1 MVANVSAEL
10 VSIGTE
16 ILLGEITDTNSVF
29 MARALRDIGVNV
41 FYMISVG
48 DNRERIA
55 NVIRTS
61 LGRSEIVITC
71 GGLGPTVD
79 DMTRQSVADATERDL
94 VFHQELLDVIAE
106 RFNRYGV
113 QMTENNRQQAY
124 LPAGAVVVENPVGTA
139 PAYIVEVGDK
149 CVVSLPGVPRE
160 MKYLLQETVIPFL
173 REKYGITEQVILAR
187 VLKTAGIGE
196 SSLDTM
202 IGREILEGHN
212 PTVGLAAHSGQ
223 IDVRVTAKA
232 STRAQAQ
239 GLIAPVEAAIRERAG
254 DYIFGVDDERLED
267 VFALLLRE
275 HEVTLAITE
284 TGIGGVIR
292 EQLAEAMGEV
302 LVGSEVYDSPDMLR
316 EALGLDVDV
325 TLAVLAEKAAQRLR
339 ARTGSVVSI
348 AVVSR
353 PDVDE
358 DADVMAGTV
367 VVVCTEAKTRQR
379 VYGFG
384 GRSADVQRFV
394 GNWSTAVA
402 WRLVKEQVTNAQL

>member
-1 MVANVSAEL
+1 LVANVSAEL

>member
-1 MVANVSAEL
+1 MSAEL

>member
-1 MVANVSAEL
+1 VSAEL